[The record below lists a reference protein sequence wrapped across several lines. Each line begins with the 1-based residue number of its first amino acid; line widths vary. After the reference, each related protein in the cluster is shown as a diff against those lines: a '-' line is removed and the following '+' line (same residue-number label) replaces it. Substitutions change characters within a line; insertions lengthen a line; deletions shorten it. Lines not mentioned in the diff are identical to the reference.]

1 MRTNEI
7 KNEIDDIKKWEEK
20 IIRKNLKYK
29 TNKCLYDFQ
38 QFGTIR
44 SFGYI
49 ISTAKINIYEAEI
62 DESNLL
68 EYMVKSDN
76 KSKQKTNKRR
86 QD

>member
-38 QFGTIR
+38 QFETIR

-68 EYMVKSDN
+68 EYMLKSDN